1 MGLQPYVDS
10 ISNVANRTKEAV
22 NRNNL
27 GVLAGTANNQV
38 VIIDDY
44 VVNYWVDVLA
54 VSGTRQVGIPA

>member
-38 VIIDDY
+38 VGIDDY
-44 VVNYWVDVLA
+44 VVNYWADVLA
-54 VSGTRQVGIPA
+54 VSGIRQVDISA

>member
-1 MGLQPYVDS
+1 MGLQLYVDS

-38 VIIDDY
+38 VVIDDY
-44 VVNYWVDVLA
+44 VVNYWADVLA
-54 VSGTRQVGIPA
+54 VSGTRQVDISA

>member
-10 ISNVANRTKEAV
+10 ISNVANRAKEAV

-44 VVNYWVDVLA
+44 VVNYWADVLA
-54 VSGTRQVGIPA
+54 VSGTCQVDISA